1 MNISLLFCFPA
12 HLCVSTWRDPEP
24 TNTAEKHKGVEM
36 APAPYFLF
44 FICICQ
50 KSRRN
55 KRKHGEETPSAPALG
70 HLRFVC
76 LQSDIANL
84 RSVSVLCLWYPDAS
98 PRMYAQQFPRSL
110 HPEQSVSLTGCLSSS
125 LVLQKR
131 NAKFTEGSDCPRKQ
145 GCLAIELGQGC
156 LKAPFSPEVLARSA
170 KNAGFDP
177 IGVMSSW
184 PVTL

>member
-1 MNISLLFCFPA
+1 MCLPGGIQSLPILRRSTRGKKRPQHLIS
-12 HLCVSTWRDPEP
+12 
-24 TNTAEKHKGVEM
+24 
-36 APAPYFLF
+36 F
-44 FICICQ
+44 FFMCICQ

-70 HLRFVC
+70 HLRSVC
-76 LQSDIANL
+76 LQIDIANL
-84 RSVSVLCLWYPDAS
+84 RSVSILCLWYPDAS

-110 HPEQSVSLTGCLSSS
+110 HTEQSVSLTGCLSSS
-125 LVLQKR
+125 LILQKR

-145 GCLAIELGQGC
+145 GCLATELGQGC